1 MSPHAT
7 VVRVALSRWKRIV
20 HNGRGLSDDGIK
32 ANFKNHDKNGL
43 RGHDIFTILSFKKP
57 HALILISISTD
68 SNKIFTNKDESL
80 AKNRKVLF
88 MYFTFNAYGIL

>member
-32 ANFKNHDKNGL
+32 ANFKNHDKNGF
-43 RGHDIFTILSFKKP
+43 RGHDIFTILSFKKNP
-57 HALILISISTD
+57 HALNLISISTD
-68 SNKIFTNKDESL
+68 SNRIFTTKDESI
-80 AKNRKVLF
+80 AKTSKSIVHVLHF
-88 MYFTFNAYGIL
+88 

>member
-32 ANFKNHDKNGL
+32 ANFKNMIKTVKEVMIFSLFYLLKN
-43 RGHDIFTILSFKKP
+43 P

-68 SNKIFTNKDESL
+68 SNKIFTTKDSL
-80 AKNRKVLF
+80 
-88 MYFTFNAYGIL
+88 

>member
-1 MSPHAT
+1 MSPHAK

-57 HALILISISTD
+57 TRSDLNI
-68 SNKIFTNKDESL
+68 NF
-80 AKNRKVLF
+80 NRFK
-88 MYFTFNAYGIL
+88 